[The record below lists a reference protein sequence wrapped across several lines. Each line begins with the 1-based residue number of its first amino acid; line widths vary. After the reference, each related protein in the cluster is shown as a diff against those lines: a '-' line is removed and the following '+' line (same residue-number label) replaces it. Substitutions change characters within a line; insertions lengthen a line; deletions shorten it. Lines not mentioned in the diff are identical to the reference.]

1 MVVGV
6 VMIGGDGG
14 GFRIVVVVGVAG
26 VVVVVVVGVVVTGV
40 VPVVVPVFGVAAG
53 FAVGV
58 VLEPLLATDCR
69 ALSAGFARE
78 VLLRVVFSPLATRLI
93 TLVLTAATP
102 DE

>member
-1 MVVGV
+1 
-6 VMIGGDGG
+6 
-14 GFRIVVVVGVAG
+14 VVVVGGGG
-26 VVVVVVVGVVVTGV
+26 VVVMVVVVGVVGVVVTGV
-40 VPVVVPVFGVAAG
+40 VLVVVPVFGVAAG

-69 ALSAGFARE
+69 ALSAGFARA
-78 VLLRVVFSPLATRLI
+78 VLLRVAFSPLATRLI